1 MEHFTRLSDV
11 KKPKKLLKSALKLKK
26 DPLAHKKLGKN
37 KTILLLFFNPSLR
50 TRISSEKAALNLGMS
65 CIVYDASQGWKL
77 EFEQGAVMNADRA
90 EHIREAAG
98 VISQYA
104 DVIGIRTFPSLTD
117 REKDYADAVLY
128 QFQEYASVP
137 IVSLESATRHP
148 LQSLADWITIEE
160 FRKKKKKPKVVLSWA
175 PHPKALPQ
183 AVSNSFLEWMKVA
196 DVDLM
201 VTNPEGYDLS
211 PEFTAGLPIEHDQRK
226 AFDGADFIY
235 TKNWSSYEVYGQ
247 RLNVEK
253 DWTITP
259 EKMKLTNKAYFM
271 HCLPVRRNVVVA
283 DQVIN
288 SKRSLVLHQANNRT
302 YAAQAVLQEIL
313 KSL

>member
-104 DVIGIRTFPSLTD
+104 DVIGIRTFPSLKD

-201 VTNPEGYDLS
+201 VTNPEGYDLC
-211 PEFTAGLPIEHDQRK
+211 PEFTAGIPIEYDQHK
-226 AFDGADFIY
+226 AFEGADFIY
-235 TKNWSSYEVYGQ
+235 TKNWSSYEAYGQ

>member
-211 PEFTAGLPIEHDQRK
+211 PEFTAGHSHR
-226 AFDGADFIY
+226 A
-235 TKNWSSYEVYGQ
+235 
-247 RLNVEK
+247 R
-253 DWTITP
+253 P
-259 EKMKLTNKAYFM
+259 EKGL
-271 HCLPVRRNVVVA
+271 
-283 DQVIN
+283 
-288 SKRSLVLHQANNRT
+288 
-302 YAAQAVLQEIL
+302 
-313 KSL
+313 